1 MPDVTSGKEEPF
13 DEVGF
18 IMAFEG
24 GELMED
30 QVVAGIQ
37 KLIDSGTIYSLQGFY
52 GRTAADLQR
61 RGFVHGFQ

>member
-1 MPDVTSGKEEPF
+1 MSKDVQQF

-24 GELMED
+24 GELNED
-30 QVVAGIQ
+30 EVAAGIQ
-37 KLIDSGTIYSLQGFY
+37 RLIDSRTIYSLQGFY

-61 RGFVHGFQ
+61 RGLVHGFQ